1 MKRASSGIVRVFD
14 VMNGHSE
21 IPGQQ
26 PAQFE
31 ILPIGRGEAEAAQLA
46 EPVRLSVTCSP
57 RHGPDESVA
66 VASRLSARGH
76 AVTVHLAARMV
87 RDRAHLDRL
96 LAEMAKAGMADVLLI
111 GGDATPPHGP
121 YSSAV
126 ELLPVIADHPQR
138 PQEVGIAGYPEGHPL
153 IDSGQLAEVL
163 EQKSALASYIMT
175 QLCFDAEP
183 IAAWLRETRER
194 GVDLPVLVGLPGLVD
209 RRRLLE
215 VSMRIGVGP
224 SLAFLRKQRGLRSFL
239 GHSRITP
246 DGLYEDLAPCLRDRQ
261 LNVTGFHYYT
271 FNQLLDTWRWERNK
285 RERRALAAEH

>member
-1 MKRASSGIVRVFD
+1 
-14 VMNGHSE
+14 MNGHSE

-96 LAEMAKAGMADVLLI
+96 LAEMAEAGIADVLLI

-194 GVDLPVLVGLPGLVD
+194 GVDVPVLVGLPGLVD